1 MGFWDAKMFEAN
13 LRNACWVVAEEQ
25 GQPAFLLQHIS
36 HEEWIQQS
44 IALIIQDSKHGWKT
58 MSQTLISSL
67 VLPSAG
73 K

>member
-1 MGFWDAKMFEAN
+1 MIDDSSSLIAK
-13 LRNACWVVAEEQ
+13 EQ
-25 GQPAFLLQHIS
+25 GQTAFLLQHIS

-44 IALIIQDSKHGWKT
+44 IALNIQDSEHGWKT
-58 MSQTLISSL
+58 MLQTLIASL